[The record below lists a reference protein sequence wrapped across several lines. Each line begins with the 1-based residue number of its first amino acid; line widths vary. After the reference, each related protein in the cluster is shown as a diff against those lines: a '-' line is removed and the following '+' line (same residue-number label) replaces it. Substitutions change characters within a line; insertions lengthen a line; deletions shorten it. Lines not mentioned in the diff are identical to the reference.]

1 MISWPSSKPRRNEPN
16 RSIALTPSLSLRA
29 EDTLMFREASE
40 AGEVVRRQIAR
51 NRVAMAALGKRLR
64 EMAPAAVT
72 TLARGS
78 SDNAATFG
86 RYLIETHAGVLTG
99 SASPSVAS
107 VYDAAPAMARTVM
120 IALSQSGRSPDLVAA
135 AQAAKARGA
144 LLVALVND
152 ETSPLFAAADVAI
165 PLCAGSERSV
175 AATKSFVASL
185 SALLHLIA
193 EWTRDP
199 AIDSALAA
207 LPDTL
212 DAAWALDWSP
222 ALSLLEDA
230 ASFYVVGRGHGYGI
244 AQEAALKI
252 KETCGLHAEAF
263 SAAEV
268 RHGPMALV
276 ERGFPVLLLGQ
287 KDESLDSVTA
297 LADEFGARDAALMT
311 AGLPTGTRGLSLPA
325 LDADPLIQPILLIES
340 FYRLANA
347 LALTR
352 GRDPD
357 RPPHLAKVTETL

>member
-1 MISWPSSKPRRNEPN
+1 MTEPSS
-16 RSIALTPSLSLRA
+16 RA
-29 EDTLMFREASE
+29 DATLMFREASE
-40 AGEVVRRQIAR
+40 AGAVVRRQIAR
-51 NRVAMAALGKRLR
+51 NRAAMTELGERLR
-64 EMAPAAVT
+64 ALAPTAVA

-99 SASPSVAS
+99 SSSPSVAS
-107 VYDAAPAMARTVM
+107 VYDAAPAMEGAVM

-135 AQAAKARGA
+135 AEAAKARGA

-152 ETSPLFAAADVAI
+152 EASPLAAAADVVI
-165 PLCAGSERSV
+165 PLCAGPERSV
-175 AATKSFVASL
+175 AATKSFIAAL
-185 SALLHLIA
+185 SALLHLLA

-199 AIDSALAA
+199 ALDAALAA
-207 LPDTL
+207 LPDAL
-212 DAAWALDWSP
+212 DQAWALDWSAALP
-222 ALSLLEDA
+222 ALENTTSL
-230 ASFYVVGRGHGYGI
+230 YVVGRGHGYGI

-276 ERGFPVLLLGQ
+276 EHGFPVLLLGQ
-287 KDESLDSVTA
+287 QDESLDSVTA
-297 LADEFGARDAALMT
+297 LAGEFGARGAALLT
-311 AGLPTGTRGLSLPA
+311 AGLPAGTPGLALPA
-325 LDADPLIQPILLIES
+325 LDADALIQPILLIES
-340 FYRLANA
+340 FYRLANL
-347 LALTR
+347 LAITR